1 MEGDCRFQVVH
12 VRMYREHVR
21 LFNTKRRPPAL
32 VHYTT

>member
-1 MEGDCRFQVVH
+1 MEGDCRFPVVH

-32 VHYTT
+32 LCWYT